1 MLAVAVSQLELALRE
16 SQGPLQHL
24 TDAIVRINQAAR
36 AAGTP
41 QLGGELAVCL
51 EQLQFYDRM
60 TQHLSHLR
68 DFMSSMTV
76 AIESGTRDGHSEADW
91 ERMRNRF
98 RERLISDAQRGL
110 LDLIA
115 PAAGAGAPS
124 REPQLQHAEPGSIEL
139 F

>member
-1 MLAVAVSQLELALRE
+1 VLAVAVSQLELALRE
-16 SQGPLQHL
+16 SQGPLQRL
-24 TDAIVRINQAAR
+24 TDSIVRIDQIAR
-36 AAGTP
+36 DAGTP
-41 QLGGELAVCL
+41 QLGRELAVCL

-68 DFMSSMTV
+68 DFMSNMTV

-115 PAAGAGAPS
+115 PAADARAPGCA
-124 REPQLQHAEPGSIEL
+124 PQPRHAEPGSIEL